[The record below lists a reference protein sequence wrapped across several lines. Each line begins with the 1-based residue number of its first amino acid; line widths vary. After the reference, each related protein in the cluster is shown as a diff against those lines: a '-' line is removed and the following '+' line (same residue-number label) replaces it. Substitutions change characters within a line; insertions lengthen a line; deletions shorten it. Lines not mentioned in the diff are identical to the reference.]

1 MKTLVPILAALLLSG
16 CAFSGKRS
24 ADLKMNLLGNTIE
37 WHSTADGDYTPPPP
51 ETVPVPD
58 VLPSTITIDAIEGIQ

>member
-1 MKTLVPILAALLLSG
+1 MKTLALILVALLLPG

-37 WHSTADGDYTPPPP
+37 WHSTADGDYTPEAAPA
-51 ETVPVPD
+51 PVPD
-58 VLPSTITIDAIEGIQ
+58 VLPATITIDAIEGIQ